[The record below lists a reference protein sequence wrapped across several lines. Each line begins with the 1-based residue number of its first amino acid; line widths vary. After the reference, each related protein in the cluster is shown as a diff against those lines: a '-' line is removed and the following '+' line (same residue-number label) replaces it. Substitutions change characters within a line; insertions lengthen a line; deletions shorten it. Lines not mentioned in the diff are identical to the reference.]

1 MADPIAWGMIDE
13 VGEKIDGVG
22 PKIDNINKNVGAIAG
37 DVENTL
43 NTGMNTWT
51 QSINKAVQDL
61 KTETSEMHTIVRNA
75 PSGLPAADMEEI
87 GHTCTPQG
95 ISLDYKV
102 APYRKSENGETLA
115 TTAGVMVRYSET
127 GFPKNIAEGMLAFDD
142 KDVIAVDA
150 GGAKTGKK
158 KNALVSGLSLGTTY
172 YFSFFPYT
180 THAAHNE
187 SLGPKNSYK
196 AEHTMEK
203 GRLRVN
209 LKTDF
214 DYKPLGTVTVTVT
227 PASGQAMTKSG
238 SGSILFEGIPQ
249 GACTVAYSAASG
261 FTKPNN
267 QSIRI
272 VGGALVAT
280 AGTYVLE
287 KNIANYSWDQIGD
300 IAKDG
305 NAKAF
310 FNVGDT
316 KELNLGGG
324 ILAMEI
330 VGFDH
335 DNLVDGGKA
344 PITWGMQHLM
354 AATRQMNS
362 SNTNVGSFAGSQLY
376 SWLGKEVMT
385 LMPADIKKH
394 IRPVI
399 KKTSEGNNKA
409 NIIAN
414 QMSIFLFSEIEVF
427 GKTTYSYT
435 GEGTQYAR
443 FTTTSTR
450 IKKLNNGSGSANW
463 WWLRSP
469 YSGSTSHFCNVNSG
483 GSATDYSASNSGGV
497 CFGFCF

>member
-115 TTAGVMVRYSET
+115 TTAGVMVRYST
-127 GFPKNIAEGMLAFDD
+127 TDYSKSIAEGALAFDD
-142 KDVIAVDA
+142 KDVIAVDSN
-150 GGAKTGKK
+150 GVKTGKK

-172 YFSFFPYT
+172 YFGFFPYT

-214 DYKPLGTVTVTVT
+214 NYKPLGTVTVTIT
-227 PASGQAMTKSG
+227 PASGRAMTKSG

-249 GACTVAYSAASG
+249 GVCTVAYSAVGG
-261 FTKPNN
+261 FTKPKN
-267 QSIRI
+267 QTVTI
-272 VGGALVAT
+272 VGGALVVT

-316 KELNLGGG
+316 KELNLGGE
-324 ILAMEI
+324 ILTMEI

-362 SNTNVGSFAGSQLY
+362 SNTNVGSFAGSELY

-385 LMPADIKKH
+385 LMPVDIKKH

-399 KKTSEGNNKA
+399 KKTSEGSDKA

-414 QMSIFLFSEIEVF
+414 QMSIFLFSEIEIF

-469 YSGSTSHFCNVNSG
+469 HSGNTNSFCYVNSD
-483 GSATDYSASNSGGV
+483 GSAYYYSASYSSGV

>member
-1 MADPIAWGMIDE
+1 MADPVAWGMIDDVQE
-13 VGEKIDGVG
+13 GIGDIS
-22 PKIDNINKNVGAIAG
+22 PKIEEINTKM
-37 DVENTL
+37 NTL
-43 NTGMNTWT
+43 AVDVRNEMDNATKAWT
-51 QSINKAVQDL
+51 QSIDKAMQDL

-115 TTAGVMVRYSET
+115 TTAGVMVRFSTTDY
-127 GFPKNIAEGMLAFDD
+127 PKSIAEGTLAFDD
-142 KDVIAVDA
+142 KDVIAVDSD
-150 GGAKTGKK
+150 GVKTGKK

-172 YFSFFPYT
+172 YFGFFPYT

-214 DYKPLGTVTVTVT
+214 NYKPLGTVTVTIT
-227 PASGQAMTKSG
+227 PASGRAMTKSG

-249 GACTVAYSAASG
+249 GVCTVAYSAAGG
-261 FTKPNN
+261 FTKPKN
-267 QSIRI
+267 QTVTI
-272 VGGALVAT
+272 VGGALVVT
-280 AGTYVLE
+280 TGTYVLE

-316 KELNLGGG
+316 KELNLGGE
-324 ILAMEI
+324 ILTMEI

-354 AATRQMNS
+354 AAARQMNS
-362 SNTNVGSFAGSQLY
+362 SNTNVGSFAGSELY

-385 LMPADIKKH
+385 LMPEDIKKH

-450 IKKLNNGSGSANW
+450 IKKLNNDYGSAYW

-469 YSGSTSHFCNVNSG
+469 RSGLTNSFCIVYSD
-483 GSATDYSASNSGGV
+483 GSANYYGASYSGGV

>member
-1 MADPIAWGMIDE
+1 MADPAAWGMIDNVQE
-13 VGEKIDGVG
+13 SIGDIS
-22 PKIDNINKNVGAIAG
+22 PKIEEINTKM
-37 DVENTL
+37 NTL
-43 NTGMNTWT
+43 AVDVRNEMDNATKAWT
-51 QSINKAVQDL
+51 QSIDKAMQDL

-115 TTAGVMVRYSET
+115 TTAGVMVRFSTTDY
-127 GFPKNIAEGMLAFDD
+127 PKSIAEGTLAFDD
-142 KDVIAVDA
+142 KDVIAVDSD
-150 GGAKTGKK
+150 GVKTGKK

-172 YFSFFPYT
+172 YFGFFPYT

-214 DYKPLGTVTVTVT
+214 NYKPLGTVTVTIT
-227 PASGQAMTKSG
+227 PASGRAMTKSG

-249 GACTVAYSAASG
+249 GVCTVAYSAAGG
-261 FTKPNN
+261 FTKPKN
-267 QSIRI
+267 QTVTI
-272 VGGALVAT
+272 VGGALVVT
-280 AGTYVLE
+280 TGTYVLE

-316 KELNLGGG
+316 KELNLGGE
-324 ILAMEI
+324 ILTMEI

-354 AATRQMNS
+354 AAARQMNS
-362 SNTNVGSFAGSQLY
+362 SNTNVGSFAGSELY

-385 LMPADIKKH
+385 LMPEDIKKH

-450 IKKLNNGSGSANW
+450 IKKLNNDSGSADW

-469 YSGSTSHFCNVNSG
+469 RSGNTTAFCRVYSD
-483 GSATDYSASNSGGV
+483 GSASSDGASASGGV